1 LQRVKRV
8 YYNHT
13 PAALEDEL
21 TFLLSSKTECDV
33 ILDEDGHWHIHV
45 FHPYQ
50 NQAEGLIY
58 KINVHDPL
66 PEFDIHNEDI
76 PLGLAQQIQSLG
88 NVTMN
93 RIITNAVRRIYE
105 SVNPEY
111 FHTNGISGKVKWRFN
126 RG

>member
-1 LQRVKRV
+1 MQRVERV

-21 TFLLSSKTECDV
+21 HYLLSSKDECDV

-50 NQAEGLIY
+50 NQAFSLIY
-58 KINVHDPL
+58 KINASDPL
-66 PEFDIHNEDI
+66 PEFVIHNEDI
-76 PLGLAQQIQSLG
+76 PLGLAHQIQSLG
-88 NVTMN
+88 NVTMK
-93 RIITNAVRRIYE
+93 RIITSAVCRIYE

-111 FHTNGISGKVKWRFN
+111 FHTNGISGKVKWRFD